1 MRLSYSSQSLVG
13 GGGGP
18 ALAPLLPQPRQMP
31 LGAQVQPL
39 RNPDQRQR
47 RLRPELTAHILPTE
61 IRDHSEQGQRSE
73 VGGRGKGLRGPDR
86 W

>member
-31 LGAQVQPL
+31 LDAQVQPL

-47 RLRPELTAHILPTE
+47 RLRPELTAQSSQPHFVILAY
-61 IRDHSEQGQRSE
+61 QGQRS
-73 VGGRGKGLRGPDR
+73 
-86 W
+86 